1 MCPISPAQIFFTED
15 TMTIILELAVLA
27 YIVYAICDSI
37 LKHTG
42 WTNAAERKEAI
53 KAVTI
58 AAVLKK

>member
-1 MCPISPAQIFFTED
+1 
-15 TMTIILELAVLA
+15 MTIILELAVLA